1 MKNLH
6 FQKRLTVFGI
16 LVLGSIILLRLACYN
31 SYPFVYPDTGTYIRS
46 GFEVFVP
53 IDRPIFYGLFVRI
66 VSFSTSLWNVVF
78 VQSFILAYLVYLILK
93 EFIGSTYFNFY
104 YFFILTFLCLTTGVS
119 FNVSM
124 ITPDIFT
131 AFLFLI
137 VFILYAMPD
146 LNIFHKLILWIL
158 FIASILT
165 HHSHLLLSIFI
176 FGFFLVSIISKIYF
190 KNLFQKFISK
200 IYFKNLFQKFIS
212 KIYFKNLF
220 HTKITPTYIN

>member
-16 LVLGSIILLRLACYN
+16 IVLGGIILLRLACYN

-53 IDRPIFYGLFVRI
+53 IYRPIFYGLFVRI

-124 ITPDIFT
+124 ITPY
-131 AFLFLI
+131 
-137 VFILYAMPD
+137 ILNPD
-146 LNIFHKLILWIL
+146 R
-158 FIASILT
+158 
-165 HHSHLLLSIFI
+165 
-176 FGFFLVSIISKIYF
+176 
-190 KNLFQKFISK
+190 
-200 IYFKNLFQKFIS
+200 
-212 KIYFKNLF
+212 
-220 HTKITPTYIN
+220 